1 MSRRGRGA
9 GFGGAGGRADD
20 GVRLWRRRQTGSAA
34 RAATSGGVAMQ
45 ATGFGRGGGG
55 VLVVQATVRRRCM
68 WLNGAT
74 SC

>member
-1 MSRRGRGA
+1 MSKRGHRA

-55 VLVVQATVRRRCM
+55 VWWCRQPSGDDVC
-68 WLNGAT
+68 G
-74 SC
+74 